1 MSEVE
6 NQRQEV
12 QVRIERLYLK
22 DASFESPA
30 TPGIFTQQWQPKNQ
44 VDINTSVNRLGDDVH
59 EVVLSI
65 TITTRQNDESVVF
78 VAEVQFAGI
87 FFIGGVNETQL
98 RQVLGV
104 FCPNTLFPY
113 VRENL
118 DTLVVKGGFPAL
130 HLAPVNFEA
139 LYAQALQQSSGDDEE
154 VTH

>member
-1 MSEVE
+1 MSEPE
-6 NQRQEV
+6 AQRREV

-30 TPGIFTQQWQPKNQ
+30 TPGIFVEQWQPKNQ
-44 VDINTSVNRLGDDVH
+44 VDINTAVNRVSEDHH

-65 TITTRQNDESVVF
+65 TITARQDEDKIGF
-78 VAEVQFAGI
+78 IAEVQFAGI
-87 FFIGGVNETQL
+87 FFINGADETQL

-118 DTLVVKGGFPAL
+118 DNLVVKGGFPAL

-139 LYAQALQQSSGDDEE
+139 LYAQAVQQQNEKPEG